1 MMVLIIGG
9 SGSGKS
15 AYAEEYIGILSGEC
29 NKYYLATMQV
39 FDEEGKKKVARH
51 QKLRKNKGFLTIEQ
65 PIEIEK
71 ALPKIEAG
79 SSVLLECISNLTA
92 NEMFLNE
99 NPEKKPRSYKEVA
112 NSVVGGIRSLK
123 QKADHLVIVTNNVF
137 EDGIAYAEDTMEY
150 LRAIGSINEKLADMA
165 DEVIEVVVGIPLVI
179 KGGK

>member
-15 AYAEEYIGILSGEC
+15 AYAEEYIGRLSGKS

-39 FDEEGKKKVARH
+39 FDEEGKKKVSRH
-51 QKLRKNKGFLTIEQ
+51 QRLRKNKGFLTIEQ
-65 PIEIEK
+65 PIDIEK
-71 ALPKIEAG
+71 TLPKIKAG

-92 NEMFLNE
+92 NEMFLSE
-99 NPEKKPRSYKEVA
+99 DTKKQTRSYTEVTD
-112 NSVVGGIRSLK
+112 SVVEGIQSLK
-123 QKADHLVIVTNNVF
+123 QKTGHLVINNVF
-137 EDGIAYAEDTMEY
+137 EDGINYEEGTMEY
-150 LRAIGSINEKLADMA
+150 LRAIGSVNKKLADMA

>member
-15 AYAEEYIGILSGEC
+15 AYAEEYIGRLSGKS

-39 FDEEGKKKVARH
+39 FDEEGKKKVSRH
-51 QKLRKNKGFLTIEQ
+51 QRLRKNKGFLTIEQ
-65 PIEIEK
+65 PIDIEK
-71 ALPKIEAG
+71 TLP
-79 SSVLLECISNLTA
+79 LECISNLTA
-92 NEMFLNE
+92 NEMFLSE
-99 NPEKKPRSYKEVA
+99 DTKKQTRSYTEVT
-112 NSVVGGIRSLK
+112 NSVVEGIRSLK
-123 QKADHLVIVTNNVF
+123 QKAGHLVIVTNNIF
-137 EDGIAYAEDTMEY
+137 EDGIVYEEGTMEY

>member
-1 MMVLIIGG
+1 MVLIIGG

-15 AYAEEYIGILSGEC
+15 AYAEEYIGRIAGKG

-39 FDEEGKKKVARH
+39 FDEEGKKKVSRH
-51 QKLRKNKGFLTIEQ
+51 QRLRKNKGFLTIEQ
-65 PIEIEK
+65 PIDIEK
-71 ALPKIEAG
+71 ALPKIKAG

-99 NPEKKPRSYKEVA
+99 NPEKNPRSCKEVTD
-112 NSVVGGIRSLK
+112 SVVEGIQSLK
-123 QKADHLVIVTNNVF
+123 QKTGHLVIVTNNVF
-137 EDGIAYAEDTMEY
+137 EDGINYEEGTMEY
-150 LRAIGSINEKLADMA
+150 LRVIGSINEKLADMA